1 MKTLPAIAAV
11 SIAMALLLVPLA
23 SVAAGSISF
32 TSPASGAS
40 LKGSASYT
48 ISGSVSPAP
57 TQADEVGIVVKNPAS
72 QIVDQDTATVTSGA
86 FSYAT
91 AVGGTASWTTGT
103 YTITATDSFGVT
115 GTTTFTYTAS
125 GTGAQYNVTAALIK
139 IQQQLNQTLAEN
151 AVLQKDLK
159 GNESAE
165 QTTLTSITNSL
176 SSMTTSLN
184 SITGSLASITSNLN
198 TLGTAVTG
206 LQTSLTNIGNQISS
220 MNTVVQGLGTQ
231 VSNAASQ
238 ATNAANNAST
248 VQTYVLVVAVLA
260 AITLVLELA
269 ILVRKLS

>member
-1 MKTLPAIAAV
+1 VDTLKTLPAIAAV

-32 TSPASGAS
+32 TSPTSGAS

-57 TQADEVGIVVKNPAS
+57 TQADEVGIKVTNPAN
-72 QIVDQDTATVTSGA
+72 QIVDQDTAAVTNGA
-86 FSYAT
+86 FSYPT

-103 YTITATDSFGVT
+103 YTISATDSFGAT
-115 GTTTFTYTAS
+115 GTTTFTYTS
-125 GTGAQYNVTAALIK
+125 GSSTQYNVTAALIR
-139 IQQQLNQTLAEN
+139 IQKQLNQTLAQN

-159 GNESAE
+159 GNETAE
-165 QTTLTSITNSL
+165 QTSLTSITS
-176 SSMTTSLN
+176 SLN
-184 SITGSLASITSNLN
+184 SITGSLATITSNLN
-198 TLGTAVTG
+198 AVSTAVTG

-220 MNTVVQGLGTQ
+220 MNTVVQGLGPQ
-231 VSNAASQ
+231 ISNAVTQ
-238 ATNAANNAST
+238 ATNAANNASS

>member
-1 MKTLPAIAAV
+1 VDTLKTLPAIAAV

-57 TQADEVGIVVKNPAS
+57 TQADEVGIKVTNPAN
-72 QIVDQDTATVTSGA
+72 QIVDQDTATVTNGA
-86 FSYAT
+86 FSYPT

-103 YTITATDSFGVT
+103 YTISATDSFGAT
-115 GTTTFTYTAS
+115 GTTTFTYTSSS
-125 GTGAQYNVTAALIK
+125 GGSAYNVTAALIK
-139 IQQQLNQTLAEN
+139 IQKQLNQTLAQN

-159 GNESAE
+159 GNETAE
-165 QTTLTSITNSL
+165 QTSL
-176 SSMTTSLN
+176 SSITSSLN
-184 SITGSLASITSNLN
+184 SITSSLATITSNLN
-198 TLGTAVTG
+198 AVSTAVTG

-220 MNTVVQGLGTQ
+220 MNTVVQGLGPQ
-231 VSNAASQ
+231 ISNAVTQ
-238 ATNAANNAST
+238 ATNAANNASS

>member
-32 TSPASGAS
+32 TSPTSGAS

-48 ISGSVSPAP
+48 ISGSVSPTP

-91 AVGGTASWTTGT
+91 AVGGTSSWTSGI
-103 YTITATDSFGVT
+103 YTITATDSFGAT
-115 GTTTFTYTAS
+115 GTTTFTYTS
-125 GTGAQYNVTAALIK
+125 SISPQYNVTAALIK
-139 IQQQLNQTLAEN
+139 IQQQLNQTLAQN

-159 GNESAE
+159 GNETAD
-165 QTTLTSITNSL
+165 QTSLTSITNSL

-184 SITGSLASITSNLN
+184 SITSSLATITSNLN
-198 TLGTAVTG
+198 TLSTAVTG

-231 VSNAASQ
+231 VTNAANE
-238 ATNAANNAST
+238 ATTAANNAST